1 MNTSHKKEKQLL
13 QLSIYG
19 ALLLAV
25 IAIIWGF
32 LISSQMVVFDG
43 LYSLISVKLS
53 FLSLLSANFIRK
65 RDSKRFP
72 FGKQMVEPIVL
83 LVKYTAI
90 LLLCITAIISSGM
103 TLFSGG
109 AEVNF
114 GYAMLYALLSTVL
127 CFGVYMHLK
136 KESSQLGFVQA
147 EANQWKMDMYLSAAV
162 LLGFI
167 VALLVSS
174 TSYAHFT
181 PYIDPLMVIIVAGA
195 FLKVP
200 ITEMVKACREILEMA
215 PEESIQANYEQLF
228 NTIKQEEKIEKM
240 YVRLAKVGG
249 TLFVEVDFI
258 LNEHSLIQTVD
269 QQDDI
274 REKIKRATDHL
285 PYQKWLTISFTKD
298 EKWAV

>member
-1 MNTSHKKEKQLL
+1 MNPSHKKEKQLL

-53 FLSLLSANFIRK
+53 LLSLLGANFIRK

-90 LLLCITAIISSGM
+90 LLLCITAIVSSGI

-109 AEVNF
+109 SEVNF
-114 GYAMLYALLSTVL
+114 GYAMLYALLSTIL
-127 CFGVYMHLK
+127 CLGIYMHLK
-136 KESSQLGFVQA
+136 KGSDQLGFVQA

-162 LLGFI
+162 LLGFLA
-167 VALLVSS
+167 ALLVS
-174 TSYAHFT
+174 TTPYAHFT
-181 PYIDPLMVIIVAGA
+181 PYIDPLMVLFVAGV

-200 ITEMVKACREILEMA
+200 ITEMIKACREILEMA
-215 PEESIQANYEQLF
+215 PDESIQASYEQLF
-228 NTIKQEEKIEKM
+228 NKIKQEERIEKM

-258 LNEHSLIQTVD
+258 LNEHSLIQSVD

-274 REKIKRATDHL
+274 REKIKSATDHL
-285 PYQKWLTISFTKD
+285 PYQKWLTVSFTKD